1 MEQQMDEV
9 ETMTEAGAKAGEAVG
24 RAVRAARRQAARAGQ
39 AGIEKTHELVDF
51 AGEEFKPTRKA
62 ARRMAKQARRDL
74 QRTADQARKDL
85 KRTTGKAR
93 AEAVR
98 NANQIRKQ
106 ARKVAEDLAD
116 TVDPRP
122 TKRRRRWPWLVGL
135 VVAGGA
141 TAVVVL
147 SRRPREV
154 RLQDVREDPP
164 GSVHVP
170 EPARNGHEA
179 PKTADKK

>member
-1 MEQQMDEV
+1 LEQQMDEV

-24 RAVRAARRQAARAGQ
+24 RAVRAARRKAARAGQ
-39 AGIEKTHELVDF
+39 AGIERTHELVEF
-51 AGEEFKPTRKA
+51 ANEEFKPTRKA
-62 ARRMAKQARRDL
+62 ARKMAKQARRDL

-98 NANQIRKQ
+98 NANQIRKH

-122 TKRRRRWPWLVGL
+122 RRRRRWPWLLGL
-135 VVAGGA
+135 VLAGGA
-141 TAVVVL
+141 ATAVVL

-154 RLQDVREDPP
+154 RLEDVRDDAP

-170 EPARNGHEA
+170 EPARNGQEA
-179 PKTADKK
+179 PRTADK

>member
-1 MEQQMDEV
+1 MDEV

-24 RAVRAARRQAARAGQ
+24 RAVRAARRKAARAGQ
-39 AGIEKTHELVDF
+39 AGIERTHELVEF
-51 AGEEFKPTRKA
+51 ANEEFKPTRKA
-62 ARRMAKQARRDL
+62 ARKMAKQARRDL

-98 NANQIRKQ
+98 NANQIRKH

-122 TKRRRRWPWLVGL
+122 RRRRRWPWLLGL
-135 VVAGGA
+135 VLAGGA
-141 TAVVVL
+141 ATAVVL

-154 RLQDVREDPP
+154 RLEDVRDDAP

-170 EPARNGHEA
+170 EPARNGQEA
-179 PKTADKK
+179 PRTADK

>member
-1 MEQQMDEV
+1 MDEV

-24 RAVRAARRQAARAGQ
+24 RAVRAARRKAARAGQ
-39 AGIEKTHELVDF
+39 AGIERRTNWWISPV
-51 AGEEFKPTRKA
+51 RSSRRR
-62 ARRMAKQARRDL
+62 ARPPARWPSRPAETSSAP
-74 QRTADQARKDL
+74 RPGRKDL
-85 KRTTGKAR
+85 KRTAGKAR
-93 AEAVR
+93 AEALR
-98 NANQIRKQ
+98 NANEIRKQ
-106 ARKVAEDLAD
+106 ARKVAEDLAE

-154 RLQDVREDPP
+154 RLQDVREDESP